1 MADIASRVATFALQ
15 KQGVM
20 LDLDTLGNLA
30 IAATVFCAGY
40 CDLVAGVVGDDISL
54 TTDVTT
60 SEWAIIKPLF
70 SLYVEHEQSVMLEAS
85 RGVGVDV
92 YGRTTSEIQQD
103 IKQMEDEMPKKAFYH
118 PIVSVGYPES

>member
-1 MADIASRVATFALQ
+1 MAVIANLTATFVLQ

-20 LDLDTLGNLA
+20 LDIGAIGNLA

-70 SLYVEHEQSVMLEAS
+70 SLYVEREQGIMLEAS
-85 RGVGVDV
+85 RGLGVDV
-92 YGRTTSEIQQD
+92 YGRTTSEIQMD

-118 PIVSVGYPES
+118 PIVSVGYPEP